1 MIHVSHVIQFYKS
14 IHRILR
20 WLTGHHVKM
29 CCSRV
34 VLIIILRYVE
44 PYDDW
49 SYVNTLS
56 KHSGM
61 VWCVDFNVQGDKF
74 VSCSDD
80 LSVVVC

>member
-1 MIHVSHVIQFYKS
+1 
-14 IHRILR
+14 
-20 WLTGHHVKM
+20 VKM

-49 SYVNTLS
+49 SCVNTLS
-56 KHSGM
+56 KHSGT
-61 VWCVDFNVQGDKF
+61 VWCVDFNAQGNKF

-80 LSVVVC
+80 LSVGVC